1 MRDTNVIELNSA
13 RDRLRNRPSRSRDDK
28 RMHARIESDDRL
40 FVQVV
45 LSAADPDLVG
55 TTVSCTAINLS
66 VGGIQFRT
74 DTVIPTGALL
84 DLWVDI
90 RSRPGKFFLAGEV
103 RWTRPA
109 NDPDANGRD
118 GWIIGVQLKSGAA
131 NRTFPACQKP
141 RSSICAVSVKRVSI
155 DPQRVSRRF
164 RRRDA
169 VIAAHEAPH
178 RCGRHRQ

>member
-1 MRDTNVIELNSA
+1 MTRDDNVIELNSA

-28 RMHARIESDDRL
+28 RMHARLESDDRL

-74 DTVIPTGALL
+74 DSAIPTGALL

-109 NDPDANGRD
+109 NDADGVGQG

-131 NRTFPACQKP
+131 TD
-141 RSSICAVSVKRVSI
+141 II
-155 DPQRVSRRF
+155 DWREHHAQASAR
-164 RRRDA
+164 
-169 VIAAHEAPH
+169 
-178 RCGRHRQ
+178 